1 MHTAATPPKEW
12 ALFGFFLVMKA
23 ELVRE
28 YTIMRRYWFRS
39 LIGIAMGYGMLMVL
53 IVGFVYSRPAVE
65 ASMNRFDDPAAA
77 TNFVLGFIVGLYAF
91 GIVGMFSQGLQGM
104 MSTGVLEQL
113 CMSPHG
119 LITNFLAR
127 SMVGSIMT
135 VLTSGLMV
143 WMIAQSVGGQLH
155 FDLLPVLV
163 VLGLTF
169 ANLLGFGFMIGGL
182 VLVVKQVGQI
192 AIIIRM
198 VLFGLALFAREEI
211 MGKNLAFDIVM
222 HALPI
227 TDAAIC
233 LKYVLI
239 KGQLDADGNFVSL
252 FAYPH
257 LYFLLVSCVVWTLIG
272 VAVFKYMENWSRHKG
287 TLGSY

>member
-1 MHTAATPPKEW
+1 M
-12 ALFGFFLVMKA
+12 FGFFLVMKA

-39 LIGIAMGYGMLMVL
+39 LVGLAMGYGMLMIL

-65 ASMNRFDDPAAA
+65 ESLNRFDDPAAA

-143 WMIAQSVGGQLH
+143 WLIAQSVGGQLH
-155 FDLLPVLV
+155 FDLVPVAV
-163 VLGLTF
+163 VLALTF
-169 ANLLGFGFMIGGL
+169 VNLLGFGFMIGGL

-198 VLFGLALFAREEI
+198 VLFGLALFAREEV

-227 TDAAIC
+227 TDASIC

-239 KGQLDADGNFVSL
+239 KGQMDADGNFVSL

-257 LYFLLVSCVVWTLIG
+257 LYYLLLSCAVWTAIG
-272 VAVFKYMENWSRHKG
+272 VAVFKHMENWSRHKG